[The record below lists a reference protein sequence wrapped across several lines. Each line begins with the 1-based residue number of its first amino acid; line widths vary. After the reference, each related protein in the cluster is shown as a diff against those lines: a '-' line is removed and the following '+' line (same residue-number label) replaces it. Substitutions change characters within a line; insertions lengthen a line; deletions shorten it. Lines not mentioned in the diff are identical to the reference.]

1 MFTPFRGLLFDP
13 TRVSDVGAA
22 TSPPYDVIS
31 PDDREALLAGSE
43 HNIARVLLCDPD
55 DATYQR
61 AAGIFDGWRAEGV
74 LTGDD
79 RRRYYLYEMDY
90 SDADGNLHTARGVM
104 GALELVELGDR
115 VVGHEETMDKHR
127 ADRLA
132 VLDATQANLD
142 PIIALSSSPD
152 LLPLLTAPWPPR
164 LDFEAGGVRHRLYDI
179 DDDEQTGEIGRVVDE
194 HAVSIA
200 DGHHRYLTAL
210 GYRKT
215 RNTVDGPGPWDHI
228 MAMMSPAEGSGLTVG
243 PYHRILPKAPADL
256 DALQV
261 AFEVHPAVADVPHH
275 AGELVIAGDDG
286 AHLLRPRPEAL
297 ADLPPPYREA
307 SAAIAREVLYP
318 LVGITEE
325 DVDFVAH
332 AEEAVAA
339 ATGGRAAL
347 LVAPVSEHA
356 IAEAGEVG
364 LRFPRKTTFFVP
376 KPRAGLVI
384 RSFETDRG

>member
-1 MFTPFRGLLFDP
+1 MFTPFQGLLFDP
-13 TRVSDVGAA
+13 NRVPDVGAA

-31 PDDREALLAGSE
+31 PADRDTLLAGSP
-43 HNIARVLLCDPD
+43 HNIARVLLCDSD

-61 AAGIFDGWRAEGV
+61 AATTFSGWRSDGILAP
-74 LTGDD
+74 DD
-79 RRRYYLYEMDY
+79 RSRFYLYEMDY
-90 SDADGNLHTARGVM
+90 TDSEGTLHTARGVM

-132 VLDATQANLD
+132 VLDATRANLD

-152 LLPLLTAPWPPR
+152 LLPLLTAPGLPR
-164 LDFEAGGVRHRLYDI
+164 LDFEAGGVQHRLYDI
-179 DDDEQTGEIGRVVDE
+179 SDDEQISEISRVVDE
-194 HAVSIA
+194 HAVAIA

-210 GYRKT
+210 GYLQDR
-215 RNTVDGPGPWDHI
+215 GPGPWDRI

-243 PYHRILPKAPADL
+243 PYHRILPFVPDDL
-256 DALQV
+256 GILES
-261 AFEVHPAVADVPHH
+261 AFSVSPGEPVVPDR
-275 AGELVIAGDDG
+275 AGDLVIATATG
-286 AHLLRPRPEAL
+286 ATRLSPRPESL
-297 ADLPPPYREA
+297 APLPAPFREA
-307 SAAIAREVLYP
+307 SAAVAREVLYP
-318 LVGITEE
+318 LLGITEE
-325 DVDFVAH
+325 DVDFVSDVR
-332 AEEAVAA
+332 EAVARTA
-339 ATGGRAAL
+339 DGGGAAL

-384 RSFETDRG
+384 RAFADAD